1 MNPQYRVFIDDSVI
15 GYEYYFSKNNNIELI
30 VLPAIDLQKIIN
42 GQKGFTIS
50 KTDIF
55 IIRSKVKFKKGVAVN
70 LPGFIGSSVSGED
83 HLDISWLENQ
93 GVEVF
98 CAKGCNADSVR
109 DYILAVL
116 IELKVLSFDL
126 AIDLAIDSC
135 KPKVNKL
142 VGVIGYGH
150 VGSKVAD
157 LFYALGFKVI
167 IYDPFVNKTG
177 NQIIN
182 RRDYL
187 FANKLDEL
195 CACNIISMHCSLTNK
210 SDHGAKASESMIN
223 KSFIQK
229 LKPGAILLN
238 ASRGE
243 VINEA
248 DLLKYA
254 KNIICCLDV
263 WRNEPEISQ
272 ELVLASKIATPHI
285 AGHSIDAKIKGLHM
299 VYEALVAWSN
309 LNKINY
315 FNKINM
321 PELSGIL
328 NIYNGVMDKSLKLSQ
343 MSELLKHA
351 ASLDLQKTDAIR
363 NMFLKLR

>member
-42 GQKGFTIS
+42 GQKDFTLS
-50 KTDIF
+50 KADIF

-83 HLDISWLENQ
+83 HLDIAWLENQ

-109 DYILAVL
+109 DYVLAVL
-116 IELKVLSFDL
+116 IEIKALSFDL
-126 AIDLAIDSC
+126 SGNLKS
-135 KPKVNKL
+135 NKL
-142 VGVIGYGH
+142 AGVIGYGH

-182 RRDYL
+182 GRDYL

-195 CACNIISMHCSLTNK
+195 CACNIISMHCSLTYK
-210 SDHGAKASESMIN
+210 SDHGPKASESMIN

-272 ELVLASKIATPHI
+272 DMVLASKIATPHI

-299 VYEALVAWSN
+299 VYEVLVSWGN
-309 LNKINY
+309 LNKVNC
-315 FNKINM
+315 FSKINM

-328 NIYNGVMDKSLKLSQ
+328 NIYNGVMDKSLKLPQ

-351 ASLDLQKTDAIR
+351 ASLDPKKTDAIK
-363 NMFLKLR
+363 NMFLALR